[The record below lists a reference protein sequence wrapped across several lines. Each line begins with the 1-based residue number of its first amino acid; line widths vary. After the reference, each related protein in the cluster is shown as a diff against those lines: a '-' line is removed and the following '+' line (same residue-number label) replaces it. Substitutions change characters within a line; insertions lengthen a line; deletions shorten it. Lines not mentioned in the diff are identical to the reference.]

1 MLCITVIIKQSQG
14 GEAVT
19 GGGGT
24 AALWQAANIRAGLGV
39 SLASFWGSQFQLCIE
54 QLLSDG
60 KTKAK
65 AEGNACS
72 HTAVGHGALWEF
84 QANELSCLRI
94 RREIS
99 RHL

>member
-1 MLCITVIIKQSQG
+1 MYHCNYKTVPE

-24 AALWQAANIRAGLGV
+24 AALWQAANVRAGLGV

-65 AEGNACS
+65 AEGSALQS
-72 HTAVGHGALWEF
+72 HSCRTWSFVG
-84 QANELSCLRI
+84 
-94 RREIS
+94 IS
-99 RHL
+99 GK

>member
-24 AALWQAANIRAGLGV
+24 AALWQAANVRAGLGV
-39 SLASFWGSQFQLCIE
+39 SLASFWGSQFQLYIE

-65 AEGNACS
+65 AEGNALQS
-72 HTAVGHGALWEF
+72 HSCRTWSFVG
-84 QANELSCLRI
+84 
-94 RREIS
+94 IS
-99 RHL
+99 GK